1 MQNIILGSILIIGI
15 FGCLCKKN
23 KKLKEELPIYND
35 ENELVI
41 KNTFYYTD
49 QKKNKKSFGL

>member
-1 MQNIILGSILIIGI
+1 MQNIILGFILIIGI

-49 QKKNKKSFGL
+49 QKKK